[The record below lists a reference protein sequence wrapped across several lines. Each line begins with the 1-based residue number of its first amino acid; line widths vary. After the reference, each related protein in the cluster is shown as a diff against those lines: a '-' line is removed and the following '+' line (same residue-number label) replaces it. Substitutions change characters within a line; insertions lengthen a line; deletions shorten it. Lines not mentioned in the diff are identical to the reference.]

1 MADDK
6 WVGGGG
12 GGSGGSGSKGSGG
25 SGGYPSAYTDEES
38 KSGGSGGYPSTYT
51 EEESESGDSGN
62 SGSEKSPSKKNL
74 YQDLDKIL
82 KPVFEGEWKDLDG
95 TKPRKWFT
103 DRMDKETYE
112 KLFEEFLAGPHDDEW
127 SKLNQ
132 DSHGNLTR
140 MATHARAIGYMDSMW
155 RDLQILYLTD
165 EITAYEDEKHAIGKW
180 LHQEPEILE
189 FLTPK

>member
-38 KSGGSGGYPSTYT
+38 KSGGSGDYPSTYT

-132 DSHGNLTR
+132 DKHGNLTK

-155 RDLQILYLTD
+155 RDLHILYLTD